1 MANTRNE
8 NNDKK
13 FEELMTELEVIVKDL
28 ENGNTDLENSIAK
41 YTEAMK
47 IVKICSDK
55 LNQATEAVNQ
65 ILKDN
70 GEIEAFEVEEQNI
83 AHNIPFYVHNNNG
96 DNMKKYLLFIITLCA
111 FFPFNVL
118 GYSEYIIPG
127 GENIGIKI
135 ESDGVLV
142 IGFYKIDFALQL
154 RACEE
159 SLHL

>member
-1 MANTRNE
+1 MANTKNE

-13 FEELMTELEVIVKDL
+13 FEELMAELEVIVKDL

-70 GEIEAFEVEEQNI
+70 GEIESFEVEE
-83 AHNIPFYVHNNNG
+83 
-96 DNMKKYLLFIITLCA
+96 
-111 FFPFNVL
+111 
-118 GYSEYIIPG
+118 
-127 GENIGIKI
+127 
-135 ESDGVLV
+135 
-142 IGFYKIDFALQL
+142 
-154 RACEE
+154 
-159 SLHL
+159 

>member
-1 MANTRNE
+1 MTDTKNE

-13 FEELMTELEVIVKDL
+13 FEELMAELEVIVKDL

-70 GEIEAFEVEEQNI
+70 GEIESFEVEE
-83 AHNIPFYVHNNNG
+83 
-96 DNMKKYLLFIITLCA
+96 
-111 FFPFNVL
+111 
-118 GYSEYIIPG
+118 
-127 GENIGIKI
+127 
-135 ESDGVLV
+135 
-142 IGFYKIDFALQL
+142 
-154 RACEE
+154 
-159 SLHL
+159 